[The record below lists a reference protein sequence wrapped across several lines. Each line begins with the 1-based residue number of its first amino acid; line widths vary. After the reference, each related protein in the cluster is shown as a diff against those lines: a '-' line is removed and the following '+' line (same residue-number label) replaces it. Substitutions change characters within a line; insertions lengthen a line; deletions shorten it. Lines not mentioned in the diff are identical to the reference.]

1 MRREPVSQC
10 ASRSS
15 CRSKTIENAIV
26 YVVDDDAAVRESL
39 VWLLGSVG
47 LRTVAFGGAAE
58 FLDAFEDKGVCCLVS
73 DVRMP
78 GMSGLELQKALVAR
92 GLEMPVILMTAF
104 GDVSTAVKAMK
115 AGAVDFIEKP
125 FSNQDMLDL
134 INAALQAD
142 AERRQS
148 NAAVEENAQMLARL
162 TPQEHRVYKRVVAGK
177 SNREIGAEMDISVKT
192 VEVHRAR
199 VMRKLE
205 AGSVADLVRFHLAAG
220 AGEPE
225 NSG

>member
-1 MRREPVSQC
+1 M
-10 ASRSS
+10 
-15 CRSKTIENAIV
+15 
-26 YVVDDDAAVRESL
+26 VDDDAAVRESL

-47 LRTVAFGGAAE
+47 LKAVAFGAAAE
-58 FLDAFEDKGVCCLVS
+58 FLDSYEDAGPCCLVS

-78 GMSGLELQKALVAR
+78 GMSGLELQKALAAR
-92 GLEMPVILMTAF
+92 QIEMPMILMTAF
-104 GDVSTAVKAMK
+104 GDVSTAVRAMK

-125 FSNQDMLDL
+125 FSNQIMLDL

-142 AERRQS
+142 AARRG
-148 NAAVEENAQMLARL
+148 AAAEAEQAAEMLARL
-162 TPQEHRVYKRVVAGK
+162 TPQERRVYRRVVAGK

-205 AGSVADLVRFHLAAG
+205 AGSVAELVRFDLERAS
-220 AGEPE
+220 GEGEE
-225 NSG
+225 NE

>member
-1 MRREPVSQC
+1 MPEDR
-10 ASRSS
+10 
-15 CRSKTIENAIV
+15 IV

-47 LRTVAFGGAAE
+47 LRATSFASAAE
-58 FLDAFEDKGVCCLVS
+58 FLEGYEDTGICCLVS

-78 GMSGLELQKALVAR
+78 GMSGLELQKALNAR
-92 GLEMPVILMTAF
+92 GIAIPLVLMTAF

-125 FSNQDMLDL
+125 FNNQNMLDL
-134 INAALQAD
+134 INTALQTDAARRKSQEAD
-142 AERRQS
+142 
-148 NAAVEENAQMLARL
+148 VENAQLLARL
-162 TPQEHRVYKRVVAGK
+162 TPQAHRVFERVVAGL
-177 SNREIGAEMDISVKT
+177 SNREIGSEMDISVKT

-205 AGSVADLVRFHLAAG
+205 ASSVAELVRFHLHSAPLSSGEG
-220 AGEPE
+220 A
-225 NSG
+225 